1 MLSRNKVLTMKL
13 QGSLL
18 ATLFGV
24 CGSAAMA
31 QGSVPDTPAAR
42 EARETAPQLYAYTQ
56 DVLFGDLWKR
66 PELSPRDRSIVTLSV
81 LVANGQSAQMTSH
94 INLAL
99 TNGVKPGEITALITH
114 LAFYTGWPNAM
125 SAVGVAKTVFASRG
139 IDAKDLAIPKRELLP
154 VNVAAEK
161 ARAARVATEVAPTAP
176 ALARYTDEVLFE
188 DLWRQPDLTPR
199 DRSLVTVSALMAR
212 GQTEQLGS
220 HLSRA
225 RDNGLTKVQAAEAA
239 THIAFYAGWPRA
251 MSALPAIRV
260 AFEDRK

>member
-1 MLSRNKVLTMKL
+1 MMLRA
-13 QGSLL
+13 SLL
-18 ATLFGV
+18 ATMSGV
-24 CGSAAMA
+24 CGTAAMS
-31 QGSVPDTPAAR
+31 QNSVPDTPAAR

-66 PELSPRDRSIVTLSV
+66 PELSPRDRSIVTMSV

-125 SAVGVAKTVFASRG
+125 SAVGVAKTVFASRAV
-139 IDAKDLAIPKRELLP
+139 DTKELSVLRRDLLP
-154 VNVAAEK
+154 VNEASEN
-161 ARAARVATEVAPTAP
+161 ARAAHVASEIAPTAP
-176 ALARYTDEVLFE
+176 ALARYTDEVLFD

-199 DRSLVTVSALMAR
+199 DRSLITVSALVAR
-212 GQTEQLGS
+212 GHIEQLGS

-225 RDNGLTKVQAAEAA
+225 RDHGLTKVQAAEAV
-239 THIAFYAGWPRA
+239 TQIAFYAGWPRA